1 LTPFDQCDIDEAR
14 RGFRFRLRRR
24 GLSPAFIERHADDL
38 FGQALLELSRVIA
51 EDDKILKPVGWLI
64 NGAWWRTIN
73 LLDQEKRRPQTA
85 SVDAFFGLASDAP
98 TPEDETLK
106 LSGYETVK
114 VALRLLPPTEQRLI
128 EFIYVEGMSCRA
140 AGRRVGWGK
149 SAADRHHQA
158 ALSRLRP
165 VFEAMRRG
173 THGL

>member
-14 RGFRFRLRRR
+14 RGFRLRLRRR
-24 GLSPAFIERHADDL
+24 GLSPTFIERHADDL
-38 FGQALLELSRVIA
+38 FGQALLELAQVIA
-51 EDDKILKPVGWLI
+51 EDDKIQKPVGWLI

-85 SVDAFFGLASDAP
+85 SVDAFFGLASDVP
-98 TPEDETLK
+98 TPEDETLA
-106 LSGYETVK
+106 LASCETVK
-114 VALRLLPPTEQRLI
+114 VSLRLLPPTEQRLI
-128 EFIYVEGMSCRA
+128 ELIYVEGMSCRA

-165 VFEAMRRG
+165 VFEAARRQA
-173 THGL
+173 HAL

>member
-1 LTPFDQCDIDEAR
+1 MKPGEKVDADELAEAW
-14 RGFRFRLRRR
+14 RGFRLRLRCR
-24 GLSPAFIERHADDL
+24 GFSPAFIERHADDL

-51 EDDKILKPVGWLI
+51 EGDKILKPAGWLI

-73 LLDQEKRRPQTA
+73 LLDQEKRCPRTA

-98 TPEDETLK
+98 TPEDETLE
-106 LSGYETVK
+106 LSSYETVK
-114 VALRLLPPTEQRLI
+114 AALRLLPQTERRLI
-128 EFIYVEGMSCRA
+128 ELIYVEGMSCRA

-165 VFEAMRRG
+165 VFEAASAD
-173 THGL
+173 T